1 MLRPRN
7 IISLVAF
14 VLAVSIL
21 AYLVWDIRTPLPVIV
36 EDRVGDATVLF
47 RSDTDTKML
56 AADCVSVS
64 WQVEQFE
71 AVYLITETKGSESKA
86 ASGTEQICFQVLHPT
101 LEVHFLDGTIQQYT
115 LPISIFSQSSGLI
128 GVLVVPT
135 LLFITFL
142 TSTLSPILRSANR
155 FRYRVRMHLREVH
168 VTPEQLRL
176 ARIMGYVFS
185 FLNAISVITLLLIG
199 NFSPTMLT
207 HLLLAGA
214 GTIVSLIPRSHRFLA
229 HFIQLRWVIL
239 LPFVWFMIMIY
250 VLDWIQ
256 LDLAPH
262 SAIRTWY
269 VTLFFWLITF
279 WLISYAMRS
288 FTFDRPRR
296 FAWASIAGLFVAV
309 ALFSLTAPPLVD
321 NYDRTVERD
330 VPPSNLLYHYA
341 QFNSDSINY
350 VYSAQNF
357 PTNWRYT
364 WIIHR
369 PTFIAMASQVCL
381 LIDIP
386 LHGYAAPTD
395 GCSSDTTVVPAMWL
409 VNFGMGLISLLIL
422 YELVRIFLDNAYVA
436 WLAAMFATLSPFH
449 LWTLAVPSTDYAEI
463 FIFHLTLW
471 LIYRLFSEPNDSF
484 TRIFTFGFILG
495 LLLLIKFNV
504 ILYFF
509 ALTLIV
515 VFRRIRFL
523 LVWTVLPF
531 TVFVAYTQLISTWDI
546 PYKTVET
553 QGRWSTMRWIFLEFI
568 YFSPQRMWRTL
579 AEWGGYTAY
588 QVILLF
594 GVLFVIAVFALS
606 FDRKASRTVV
616 PLGWLMFF
624 SSAAF
629 AFIAR
634 ISYTGHILQ
643 LMPVI
648 YGGAALGIWQLQT
661 ALEQRYPKRLWL
673 ARTAGLVLIAA
684 VILHILLQWF
694 VFGTHSSRSIV
705 VLLSPDIVS
714 P

>member
-1 MLRPRN
+1 MFRPRN
-7 IISLVAF
+7 LISLVSF
-14 VLAVSIL
+14 GLAVSIL
-21 AYLVWDIRTPLPVIV
+21 AYLLWDIRTPLPVIV
-36 EDRVGDATVLF
+36 EDRVGEATVLF

-64 WQVEQFE
+64 WQVEQVE
-71 AVYLITETKGSESKA
+71 AVYLITETKGPESKA
-86 ASGTEQICFQVLHPT
+86 ASGTEQVCFQVLQPL
-101 LEVHFLDGTIQQYT
+101 LEVQFLDGTMQRYT
-115 LPISIFSQSSGLI
+115 LPISIFSQSA
-128 GVLVVPT
+128 GVVAATVVPA
-135 LLFITFL
+135 LLFIAFL
-142 TSTLSPILRSANR
+142 TSTLSPIRRSASR
-155 FRYRVRMHLREVH
+155 FRYRVRLHLSEPQI
-168 VTPEQLRL
+168 TPEQLHL
-176 ARIMGYVFS
+176 ARVMGYCFS
-185 FLNAISVITLLLIG
+185 LLNVIALITLLRIG
-199 NFSPTMLT
+199 NFNPTLFI
-207 HLLLAGA
+207 HLLLTVA
-214 GTIVSLIPRSHRFLA
+214 GTIVGLTPHSHRFLA

-250 VLDWIQ
+250 VLNWIQ

-269 VTLFFWLITF
+269 VTLFFWLIAF
-279 WLISYAMRS
+279 WLVSYAMRS

-296 FAWASIAGLFVAV
+296 FAWASIAVLFAVV
-309 ALFSLTAPPLVD
+309 ALFSLTVPPLVD
-321 NYDRTVERD
+321 DYDRTVERD
-330 VPPSNLLYHYA
+330 VPTSHLLYHYA

-350 VYSAQNF
+350 VSSAQNF

-369 PTFIAMASQVCL
+369 PTFIAVASQVCL

-386 LHGYAAPTD
+386 LQGYAAPID
-395 GCSSDTTVVPAMWL
+395 GCSSNTTVVLAMWL
-409 VNFGMGLISLLIL
+409 INFGMGLISLLIL

-449 LWTLAVPSTDYAEI
+449 LWTLAVPSTDYAEF
-463 FIFHLTLW
+463 FIFHCTLW
-471 LIYRLFSEPNDSF
+471 LIYRLFSQPKESY

-495 LLLLIKFNV
+495 LLLLVKFNV

-509 ALTLIV
+509 ALALIV

-531 TVFVAYTQLISTWDI
+531 SVFVAYTQLISTWDI
-546 PYKTVET
+546 PYRTVET
-553 QGRWSTMRWIFLEFI
+553 QGRWSTLRWIFLEFI

-594 GVLFVIAVFALS
+594 GVLFVVAVFALS
-606 FDRKASRTVV
+606 FDRKASRTIV

-648 YGGAALGIWQLQT
+648 YGGAALGIWQIQT

-673 ARTAGLVLIAA
+673 ARTVGLVLIAA
-684 VILHILLQWF
+684 VVLHILLQWF
-694 VFGTHSSRSIV
+694 VFGTHNSRSIV
-705 VLLSPDIVS
+705 VLLAPDVVA